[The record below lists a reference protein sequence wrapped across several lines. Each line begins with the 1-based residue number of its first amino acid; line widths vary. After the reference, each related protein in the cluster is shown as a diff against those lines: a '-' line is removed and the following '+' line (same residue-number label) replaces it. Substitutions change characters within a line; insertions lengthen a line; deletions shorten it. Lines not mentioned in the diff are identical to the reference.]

1 MKMKTIKLA
10 FLTLFFLSIMQGG
23 CKKEDENC
31 SYNYEFCA
39 FVSTEEYNETGIYID
54 KFLIGLQ
61 SNLSD
66 EDKLQKLKDWL
77 ECKNC
82 VNSVEIRC
90 VSCILTNPPQS
101 ELSITFYV
109 NGQQIVK
116 VLDIIM
122 DNPLR
127 FRTYHD

>member
-1 MKMKTIKLA
+1 
-10 FLTLFFLSIMQGG
+10 
-23 CKKEDENC
+23 
-31 SYNYEFCA
+31 
-39 FVSTEEYNETGIYID
+39 
-54 KFLIGLQ
+54 
-61 SNLSD
+61 
-66 EDKLQKLKDWL
+66 
-77 ECKNC
+77 
-82 VNSVEIRC
+82 VEIRC